1 MSSTEPPDDAPSP
14 AALAPLY
21 DVTAVRRDGDRL
33 LYIGQPQAPPVDVQ
47 RELAPLFYERGYE
60 MQLQAR
66 YRDGAIMPSAEHVLV
81 ARERS
86 IGIDGIPWK
95 NILLALAT
103 VLTTL
108 YAGTVWYHID
118 LASEPLNLVH
128 AWPFSLAVLTILG
141 VHEFGHYVM
150 SRVHRVDASLPYF
163 IPIPPPFGTAGAIIR
178 MRGRIPSRKA
188 LLDIGAAGPLAG
200 IVATVVVTVIG
211 LFLGPISV
219 PPPSPGAEGA
229 RIEFAEPLL
238 LQGLAFLTGQ
248 PLAYAAPTQQLN
260 PVVFA
265 GWLGMLVTF
274 LNLLPVG
281 QLDGGHVLRALIGPR
296 QETVAALVPPA
307 LFTLAGMLFL
317 WGNVTVEVGIW
328 VVWGLFATALAYAGP
343 ADPVSEEPLD
353 GTRKAIA
360 VATFVVGILCFMP
373 IPFRIIA

>member
-1 MSSTEPPDDAPSP
+1 MSPTEPPDGAPAP
-14 AALAPLY
+14 EALAPLY
-21 DVTAVRRDGDRL
+21 DVTAVHRDGDRL
-33 LYIGQPQAPPVDVQ
+33 LYIGQPQVPPVEVE
-47 RELAPLFYERGYE
+47 RELEPMFDERGYDV
-60 MQLQAR
+60 QLQAR
-66 YRDGAIMPSAEHVLV
+66 YRDGGVLPAAEHVLV

-95 NILLALAT
+95 NIALALAT

-118 LASEPLNLVH
+118 VGGDPLNMIH

-141 VHEFGHYVM
+141 VHEFGHYAM
-150 SRVHRVDASLPYF
+150 SRIHRVDASLPYF

-200 IVATVVVTVIG
+200 IVATVVVTVVG

-219 PPPSPGAEGA
+219 PPPSPGSDAA
-229 RIEFAEPLL
+229 QIQFAEPLL
-238 LQGLAFLTGQ
+238 LRGLALLTGQ
-248 PLAYAAPTQQLN
+248 PLSYADPTQQLN

-296 QETVAALVPPA
+296 QETVAALIPAA
-307 LFTLAGMLFL
+307 LFALAGLLFL
-317 WGNVTVEVGIW
+317 WGNVTVEIGIW
-328 VVWGLFATALAYAGP
+328 IVWGLFATALAYAGP
-343 ADPVSEEPLD
+343 ANPIRETRLD
-353 GTRKAIA
+353 RKRQ
-360 VATFVVGILCFMP
+360 VVGVLTFLVGVLCFMP
-373 IPFRIIA
+373 IPFRIIT

>member
-1 MSSTEPPDDAPSP
+1 MPPSDPLDDAPP
-14 AALAPLY
+14 PEALAPLY

-33 LYIGQPQAPPVDVQ
+33 LYIGEPQVPPVEVE
-47 RELAPLFYERGYE
+47 RELETLFDERGYDV
-60 MQLQAR
+60 QLQAR
-66 YRDGAIMPSAEHVLV
+66 YHDGGVLPAAEHVLV

-95 NILLALAT
+95 NIVLALAT

-118 LASEPLNLVH
+118 VGEDPLNMIH

-141 VHEFGHYVM
+141 IHEFGHYAM

-219 PPPSPGAEGA
+219 PPPSPGSDAA
-229 RIEFAEPLL
+229 QIQFAEPLL
-238 LQGLAFLTGQ
+238 LRGLAILTGQ
-248 PLAYAAPTQQLN
+248 PLSYADPTQQLN

-296 QETVAALVPPA
+296 QETVAALIPAA
-307 LFTLAGMLFL
+307 LFALAGMLFL
-317 WGNVTVEVGIW
+317 WGDVTVEIGIW
-328 VVWGLFATALAYAGP
+328 IVWGLFATALAYAGP
-343 ADPVSEEPLD
+343 ADPIRETPLD
-353 GTRKAIA
+353 PKRRAIA
-360 VATFVVGILCFMP
+360 LLTFLVGVLCFMP
-373 IPFRIIA
+373 IPFRIVA

>member
-1 MSSTEPPDDAPSP
+1 MSPPAPPENAPSP
-14 AALAPLY
+14 EALEPFY
-21 DVTAVRRDGDRL
+21 EVTAVRRDGDRL
-33 LYIGQPQAPPVDVQ
+33 LYVGYPKTAPADVE
-47 RELAPLFYERGYE
+47 RELAPLFYEQGYE

-66 YRDGAIMPSAEHVLV
+66 YRDDSVLPASEHVLV

-86 IGIDGIPWK
+86 VGIDGIPWK
-95 NILLALAT
+95 NIALALAT

-118 LASEPLNLVH
+118 VGQDPLNLLH

-219 PPPSPGAEGA
+219 PPPSPGAAGA

-238 LQGLAFLTGQ
+238 LRGLAALTGQ
-248 PLAYAAPTQQLN
+248 PLAYADPTKQLN

-307 LFTLAGMLFL
+307 LFALAGMLFV
-317 WGNVTVEVGIW
+317 WGEVTVEIGIW
-328 VVWGLFATALAYAGP
+328 VVWALFATALAYAGP
-343 ADPVSEEPLD
+343 ANPVRETPLD
-353 GTRKAIA
+353 RNRVAIG
-360 VATFVVGILCFMP
+360 VLTFVVGVLCFMP
-373 IPFRIIA
+373 IPFRIIT

>member
-1 MSSTEPPDDAPSP
+1 MSPPAPPENAPSP
-14 AALAPLY
+14 EALEPFY
-21 DVTAVRRDGDRL
+21 EVTAVRRDGDRL
-33 LYIGQPQAPPVDVQ
+33 LYVSYPKTAPADVE
-47 RELAPLFYERGYE
+47 RELAPLFYEQGYE

-66 YRDGAIMPSAEHVLV
+66 YRDDSVLPASEHVLV

-86 IGIDGIPWK
+86 VGIDGIPWK
-95 NILLALAT
+95 NIALALAT

-118 LASEPLNLVH
+118 VGQDPLNLLH

-219 PPPSPGAEGA
+219 PPPSPGAAGA

-238 LQGLAFLTGQ
+238 LRGLAALTGQ
-248 PLAYAAPTQQLN
+248 PLAYADPTKQLN

-307 LFTLAGMLFL
+307 LFALAGMLFV
-317 WGNVTVEVGIW
+317 WGEVTVEIGIW
-328 VVWGLFATALAYAGP
+328 VVWALFATALAYAGP
-343 ADPVSEEPLD
+343 ANPVRETPLD
-353 GTRKAIA
+353 RNRVAIG
-360 VATFVVGILCFMP
+360 VLTFVVGVLCFMP
-373 IPFRIIA
+373 IPFRIIT

>member
-1 MSSTEPPDDAPSP
+1 
-14 AALAPLY
+14 
-21 DVTAVRRDGDRL
+21 
-33 LYIGQPQAPPVDVQ
+33 
-47 RELAPLFYERGYE
+47 

-118 LASEPLNLVH
+118 LASEPLNLFH